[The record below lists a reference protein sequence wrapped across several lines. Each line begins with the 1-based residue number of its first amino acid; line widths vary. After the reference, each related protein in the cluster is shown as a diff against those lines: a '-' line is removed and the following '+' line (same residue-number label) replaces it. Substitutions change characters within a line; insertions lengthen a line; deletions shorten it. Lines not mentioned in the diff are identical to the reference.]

1 MKPLHALAAAAIALA
16 CSGSALAQP
25 PAALPEAL
33 KPTQMAGSGLNV
45 MDLEA
50 QKAWYQAMLGMK
62 LVQTYSRNGAPFEY
76 IMKMSAEPNSP
87 GAVLALLKTTRPAGP
102 NGFGRLIF
110 NAPDAKVLAARLA
123 SQGVVTREVIAGAAY
138 FVTDP
143 EGNAIELY
151 TPPKP

>member
-1 MKPLHALAAAAIALA
+1 MRHPYTLAAAAAALA
-16 CSGSALAQP
+16 CSTGVLAQT

-33 KPTQMAGSGLNV
+33 KPAQMAGSGLNV
-45 MDLEA
+45 VDLEA
-50 QKAWYQAMLGMK
+50 QKSWYMTMLGMK

-110 NAPDAKVLAARLA
+110 NAPDAKALAARLA